1 MKTSEFDMLAEIIT
15 IGDEILIGQIV
26 DTNSAYISKEL
37 DRVGVKVYQITSVQ
51 DNREHILKAFDD
63 AATRVN
69 LVIVTGGLGPTKDDI
84 TKQTFCDFFED
95 ELVDNPEVVE
105 NIKQLFKKYHL
116 SLPLK
121 ANIQQAKVPSKATI
135 LMNLHGTAPGMWM
148 EKDGTVFISLPGVP
162 FEMKRLLMEEVL
174 PRIEKRFDRPFIYH
188 KTLLTYGLGESAIAE
203 RIEDW
208 ENSLPADIALAY
220 LPSLGKVRLRLSSTG
235 KNRRA
240 ITNVVD
246 KQMEALHGLLSD
258 IAIGYEDETSMVE
271 QIGKMLLAQ
280 NKCLSIAESCTG
292 GRIASE
298 IIRYP
303 GISSFFKGGVIP
315 YGTEYKTKVL
325 GIPQELIEKY
335 NVVSIP
341 VAESMAIKC
350 KELFE
355 SDYALSTTGIAG
367 PTKGD
372 GEDEIGTVCIAVAS
386 PVGVVSEKFQ
396 FGNDRFRVIEKTA
409 NKAFEMLRKEIL
421 KN

>member
-1 MKTSEFDMLAEIIT
+1 MLAEIIT

-51 DNREHILKAFDD
+51 DNRAHILKSFE
-63 AATRVN
+63 AAKKNAN

-95 ELVDNPEVVE
+95 ELVENSAVVE
-105 NIKQLFKKYHL
+105 NIRELFKKFNL
-116 SLPLK
+116 NLPLP
-121 ANIQQAKVPSKATI
+121 ANLQQAKVPSKATV
-135 LMNLHGTAPGMWM
+135 LMNLQGTAPGMWM
-148 EKDGTVFISLPGVP
+148 EKDDTVFVSLPGVP
-162 FEMKRLLMEEVL
+162 YEMKRLLQEEVL
-174 PRIEKRFDRPFIYH
+174 PRVKKRFNRPYIYH
-188 KTLLTYGLGESAIAE
+188 KTLLTYGLGESAVAE
-203 RIEDW
+203 RIETW
-208 ENSLPADIALAY
+208 ENALPKNIGLAY

-235 KNRRA
+235 TDKFV
-240 ITNVVD
+240 ITEAVD
-246 KQMEALHGLLSD
+246 KQMETLVGILSD

-271 QIGKMLLAQ
+271 QIGKMLVAQ
-280 NKCLSIAESCTG
+280 NRSLSIAESCTG

-298 IIRYP
+298 ITQYP
-303 GISSFFKGGVIP
+303 GVSSFFQGGLVP
-315 YGTEYKTKVL
+315 YETSFKTKIL
-325 GIPQELIEKY
+325 GVPKELIEEY

-350 KELFE
+350 RELFQ

-372 GEDEIGTVCIAVAS
+372 GEDEIGTVCIAIAS
-386 PVGVVSEKFQ
+386 PLGVVSEKFQ